1 MMMNWL
7 MLSLTLCLVASL
19 GLLAYLIRQMNE
31 QTRAWMRL
39 FSDKL
44 GTNPAIMDAR
54 PLLPPEGPEPRQ
66 PDKRHRI
73 SVPIPG
79 AAMFRANGGTK

>member
-1 MMMNWL
+1 MTWL

-19 GLLAYLIRQMNE
+19 ALLAYLVRQMNE

-44 GTNPAIMDAR
+44 GTNPAIMEAKQ
-54 PLLPPEGPEPRQ
+54 LLPPEAPEVRQ

-79 AAMFRANGGTK
+79 ASLFRPNGGTK